1 MLSKVAIV
9 GQGYVGLPVALAA
22 CNSGFEVVG
31 IDINVEKVRN
41 LNLGISGIEGIDDI
55 NLSKLVKL
63 GSYLATNEFK
73 AVSTCEVVVICVPTP
88 LDYDNKPDMSALDL
102 AVTSISRY
110 LKKGTLVIL
119 ESTVQPGFTRNY
131 LVSKVENES
140 GIHRDDL
147 YVAFSPERID
157 PLNKV
162 WTITNTPKIVSGL
175 TKEALE
181 KTVNFYSKF
190 VDKVIT
196 VESLEIAE
204 TSKLLENSFRLINI
218 SFINELSLFC
228 YKLGL
233 SIDRVIEAAATKPY
247 GFMPF
252 YPGLGVGG
260 HCIPVDPIYLLH
272 KAKEVGAHL
281 NLIEI
286 AAKVNNQMADSF
298 VSRAENMIGDLSG
311 KRILILGVSYKP
323 NLADTRET
331 PSQKL
336 IEALVA
342 RGAIVNWHDEIVKVW
357 NNSHSVQLS
366 TEYDLA
372 IIATLHDHM
381 NLDRLG
387 NVPIINTRDSV

>member
-1 MLSKVAIV
+1 
-9 GQGYVGLPVALAA
+9 
-22 CNSGFEVVG
+22 
-31 IDINVEKVRN
+31 
-41 LNLGISGIEGIDDI
+41 
-55 NLSKLVKL
+55 
-63 GSYLATNEFK
+63 
-73 AVSTCEVVVICVPTP
+73 VICVPTP

>member
-1 MLSKVAIV
+1 MLGKVAIV
-9 GQGYVGLPVALAA
+9 GQGYVGLPLALAV
-22 CNSGFEVVG
+22 CNSGFKVVG

-41 LNLGISGIEGIDDI
+41 LNLGISGIEGIDDV
-55 NLSKLVKL
+55 NLSKLVEL

-73 AVSTCEVVVICVPTP
+73 AVSTCEVIVICVPTP
-88 LDYDNKPDMSALDL
+88 LDYDNKPDLSAIDL
-102 AVTSISRY
+102 AIASISQY
-110 LKKGTLVIL
+110 LKKGSLLIL
-119 ESTVQPGFTRNY
+119 ESTVQPGTTRNY
-131 LVSKVENES
+131 LVPKVENES

-181 KTVNFYSKF
+181 KTVKFYSKF
-190 VDKVIT
+190 IDNVIA

-218 SFINELSLFC
+218 SFVNELSLFC
-228 YKLGL
+228 YKLGI

-252 YPGLGVGG
+252 YPGLGIGG
-260 HCIPVDPIYLLH
+260 HCIPIDPIYLLH

-281 NLIEI
+281 DLIEI

-298 VSRAENMIGDLSG
+298 VSRAENMIGNLSG
-311 KRILILGVSYKP
+311 KRILILGISYKP

-331 PSQKL
+331 PSHKL
-336 IEALVA
+336 IEGLVA
-342 RGAIVNWHDEIVKVW
+342 KGAIVNWHDEVVKVW
-357 NNSHSVQLS
+357 NNSHSVQIS

-372 IIATLHDHM
+372 IIATLHDNM
-381 NLDRLG
+381 NLDGLG
-387 NVPIINTRDSV
+387 SVPIINTRDSI